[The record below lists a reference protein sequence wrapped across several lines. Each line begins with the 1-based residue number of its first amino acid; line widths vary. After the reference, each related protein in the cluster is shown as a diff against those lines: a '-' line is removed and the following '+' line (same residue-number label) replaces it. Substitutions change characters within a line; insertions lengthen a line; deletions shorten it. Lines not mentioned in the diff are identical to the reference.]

1 MQTYITED
9 PRVEEYKAQINQLE
23 AELQQRRNTMD
34 LGYTDP
40 QVCVGRGRAA
50 WGGAPVGGGRG

>member
-1 MQTYITED
+1 M
-9 PRVEEYKAQINQLE
+9 EEYKAQINQLE